1 LPVMV
6 PEQSKCSRRQ
16 MALDTWGRWVTEDSI
31 IESDRNEIKQNLL
44 DYCKLDTFAMV
55 EIYRVLSIL

>member
-1 LPVMV
+1 
-6 PEQSKCSRRQ
+6 
-16 MALDTWGRWVTEDSI
+16 MALDTWGRWVTDDSTA
-31 IESDRNEIKQNLL
+31 ESDRNEIKQNLL